1 MNTAPAD
8 SIPTIP
14 FTRNPDRKREADM
27 HTITPEQWRSL
38 SERLDLSLPTLKA
51 VAEVE
56 SAGSG
61 FLIDGRAKILFEGHV
76 FSRLTKRAY
85 DAKHPTLSHKKWT
98 RKHYLGGG
106 AEWTRLE
113 AARAL
118 DFDAANQS
126 ASWGAFQIMGF
137 NHRACGFLTVSAFVQ
152 AMALDAASQLDA
164 FAAFVAREPFLTALR
179 AQDWARFARAYN
191 GSGYAQNQYDQ
202 KLAAAFQKHGEK
214 TLAFKTNNDT
224 PIGRSDPPRPAKRAR
239 HKDVRPD
246 PVDLRDFVYRPPVG
260 TRPPPELLP
269 KAARIRN
276 QGDTYACTGFALAA
290 VIERLLLR
298 ADPAKAD
305 AVSPWMLYALARR
318 YDEFNDDP
326 NDDLGSSLRGA
337 LKAWSRHGASRESL
351 WPKLREPKRTKQQ
364 QAAVDWWNEAVSR
377 PLGAYYRV
385 DTAQIIDLQHAIVE
399 AGVVYASVFTHPGWS
414 KLDRARATPMP
425 VQASGFPAIE
435 LVKSREQSGHAIAL
449 VGYTEAGFIIQNSYG
464 PRFGAGGYAL
474 LRYGD
479 WITNAMDAWVV
490 QLGVVTAERRAIAQ
504 RDGLRM
510 RAGDVLL
517 SGERHLQ
524 THELSSY
531 VINFGNNGQL
541 SPRGH
546 FSTHEDDLRELCEI
560 LIPRARADFG
570 LAAGDPLP
578 IALFAHGGLVGER
591 SAETSA
597 RDWIPHLYERGI
609 FPIYIAWETGLFN
622 TLLGSIADKFRDD
635 DEPAPTAAIAR
646 SKKLRRNWLI
656 EKFARHIIGR
666 SSWREMKENAELI
679 ATTKYRRRDGAAIGL
694 AALWRAMHAARQ
706 AQPQVYANTS
716 LHLIGH
722 SAGTVMM
729 RALLD
734 RVLPA
739 LGANGKP
746 LAANGLSAAHPNEW
760 HPPLASF
767 SAIAAA
773 LRSDRFWPTLP
784 DWQARGLDPKRIL
797 LAHLTQGAEHNDKAG
812 PYKGSL
818 LYLIARAFE
827 DDDPTPLLGLAECSE
842 PELALR
848 GLPIQSITSPTSLPN
863 GTSTAATS
871 HGALDN
877 DRVVMERVVG
887 NVRG

>member
-1 MNTAPAD
+1 MTSITA
-8 SIPTIP
+8 
-14 FTRNPDRKREADM
+14 
-27 HTITPEQWRSL
+27 EQWQSL
-38 SERLDLSLPTLKA
+38 SDRLDVPVPTLKA

-56 SAGSG
+56 SNGSG
-61 FLIDGRAKILFEGHV
+61 FLGDGRAKILFEGHV
-76 FSRLTKRAY
+76 FSRLAKRVF
-85 DAKHPTLSHKKWT
+85 DAKHPTLSHRKWT
-98 RKHYLGGG
+98 RKHYVGGVG
-106 AEWTRLE
+106 EWARLE

-118 DFDAANQS
+118 DFDAAHQS

-152 AMALDAASQLDA
+152 AMQRDAAAQLDA
-164 FAAFVAREPFLTALR
+164 FATFIAREPFLSALR

-202 KLAAAFQKHGEK
+202 KLAAAFHRHSQKSI
-214 TLAFKTNNDT
+214 AFKTNNDA
-224 PIGRSDPPRPAKRAR
+224 PIGRVEPPRPTKKAR

-246 PVDLRDFVYRPPVG
+246 PVDLRDFLYRAPIAARPPA
-260 TRPPPELLP
+260 ELLP
-269 KAARIRN
+269 KPARIRH
-276 QGDTYACTGFALAA
+276 QGETYACTGFALAA
-290 VIERLLLR
+290 VIERLLKR
-298 ADPAKAD
+298 AEPKAAD

-326 NDDLGSSLRGA
+326 DDDAGSSLRGA
-337 LKAWSRHGASRESL
+337 LKAWARHGASAESL
-351 WPKLREPKRTKQQ
+351 WPKIAEPKRRIGKQP
-364 QAAVDWWNEAVSR
+364 VGSDWWNEAVSR
-377 PLGAYYRV
+377 PLGAYYRI
-385 DTAQIIDLQHAIVE
+385 DTHQVIDLQHAIVE
-399 AGVVYASVFTHPGWS
+399 TGVVYASVFTHPGWNR
-414 KLDRARATPMP
+414 LDHARARPMP
-425 VQASGFPAIE
+425 TQASGYPAIE
-435 LVKSREQSGHAIAL
+435 RVKSAEQSGHAIAL
-449 VGYTEAGFIIQNSYG
+449 VGYTESGFILQNSYG
-464 PRFGAGGYAL
+464 PRFGAGGHAL
-474 LRYGD
+474 LRYED
-479 WITNAMDAWVV
+479 WLANAMDAWVV

-510 RAGDVLL
+510 RAGDVQL

-546 FSTHEDDLRELCEI
+546 FSTSEDDLRELCEI
-560 LIPRARADFG
+560 LLPRARADFG
-570 LAAGDPLP
+570 LGPADPLP

-591 SAETSA
+591 SAESSA
-597 RDWIPHLYERGI
+597 RDWIPFLYERGI

-622 TLLGSIADKFRDD
+622 TLIGSLEDKFRDD

-679 ATTKYRRRDGAAIGL
+679 ATSTYRRKDGAAIGL

-729 RALLD
+729 RALLE
-734 RVLPA
+734 RTLPA

-746 LAANGLSAAHPNEW
+746 LAATGLNAKHPDEW
-760 HPPLASF
+760 HPPVQSF
-767 SAIAAA
+767 TAIAAA
-773 LRSDRFWPTLP
+773 LRSDRFWPDLP
-784 DWQARGLDPKRIL
+784 NWQARGLDARRIL
-797 LAHLTQGAEHNDKAG
+797 LAHLSQGAELNDKAG

-827 DDDPTPLLGLAECSE
+827 DDDPTPLLGLAECTD

-848 GLPIQSITSPTSLPN
+848 ALPIQTITSPTTLPD
-863 GTSTAATS
+863 GASTAATS

-877 DRVVMERVVG
+877 DWVVKDRVASLVIRVAIHG
-887 NVRG
+887 DN